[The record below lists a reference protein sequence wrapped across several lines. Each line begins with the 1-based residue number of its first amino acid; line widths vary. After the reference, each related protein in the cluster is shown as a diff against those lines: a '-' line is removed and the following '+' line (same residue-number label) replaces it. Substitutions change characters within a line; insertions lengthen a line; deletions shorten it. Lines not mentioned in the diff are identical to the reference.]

1 MGFKKGTEGRAGMVS
16 NVYGVYTSNGVY
28 KGEVVGTTP
37 SDIGDHVRATGLV
50 GRRTVIEIDHKLKR
64 FIIR

>member
-16 NVYGVYTSNGVY
+16 GAYGVYTSSGKY

-37 SDIGDHVRATGLV
+37 KEIGDHVRATGMANT
-50 GRRTVIEIDHKLKR
+50 RTVIEIDHHLKR